1 MLFRQ
6 MLFVILF
13 FLAFHG
19 LVAAQPLSD
28 GDRSAFQIIISTQVE
43 AMRSGDGV
51 KAFSF
56 ASPTL
61 TKQFGTP
68 ETFME
73 MVRRGYQ
80 AVIDPQSLNFGPVT
94 TELNGRPTQVVNILD
109 KAGKRWT
116 ALYAFERQPDGTWR
130 ISGVTLK
137 EVEGVDA

>member
-1 MLFRQ
+1 MVFRQ
-6 MLFVILF
+6 MLLAILF
-13 FLAFHG
+13 FLACHG
-19 LVAAQPLSD
+19 LVAAQALSD
-28 GDRSAFQIIISTQVE
+28 GDRSAFQTIISTQIE

-51 KAFSF
+51 RAFSF
-56 ASPTL
+56 ASPAL
-61 TKQFGTP
+61 TRQFGTP

-94 TELNGRPTQVVNILD
+94 TELNGRPTQLVTIVD

-137 EVEGVDA
+137 EVAGVDA